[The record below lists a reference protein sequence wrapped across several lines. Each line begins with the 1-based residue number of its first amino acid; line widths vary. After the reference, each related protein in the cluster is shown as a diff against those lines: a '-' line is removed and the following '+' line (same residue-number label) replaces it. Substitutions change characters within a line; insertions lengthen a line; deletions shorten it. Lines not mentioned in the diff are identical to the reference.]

1 MIQLWHHTLSSNS
14 TLLHFDRGLLQKI
27 QPLLSHS
34 CILLIECDTQ
44 QCSLQ
49 PSTNPKTAY
58 SLTLNCDNIIQNIII
73 RAKFRMV
80 RASHPM
86 KNRKIAS
93 IGVRSFVATVAL
105 DCSSS
110 VVIRYKGN
118 GLSRYDEKE
127 YLESSSRIR
136 REKNVR
142 GPLKIGK
149 YVTIKTKSHIWKAV
163 VANTNPDAPPWLS

>member
-1 MIQLWHHTLSSNS
+1 
-14 TLLHFDRGLLQKI
+14 
-27 QPLLSHS
+27 
-34 CILLIECDTQ
+34 
-44 QCSLQ
+44 
-49 PSTNPKTAY
+49 
-58 SLTLNCDNIIQNIII
+58 
-73 RAKFRMV
+73 
-80 RASHPM
+80 M

-93 IGVRSFVATVAL
+93 IGVRSFVVTVAL

-149 YVTIKTKSHIWKAV
+149 YVTIKTKPHIWKAV